1 MQQWQEEGRRKDNH
15 QREDLLREEDRPQRN
30 LVFFQ
35 IPNITKLAS
44 GDLYESEGR
53 LTTIQPIADGIVA
66 WAVVALLP
74 ITIFVWRIGFLN
86 CIFGGALLLGFLL
99 LIKPEFRNSAFCF
112 LVDI

>member
-1 MQQWQEEGRRKDNH
+1 MAHH
-15 QREDLLREEDRPQRN
+15 QREDWLRDEDRLQRN

-53 LTTIQPIADGIVA
+53 LTAIQPIADGIVA
-66 WAVVALLP
+66 WAVVAFLP

-86 CIFGGALLLGFLL
+86 CSFGGALLLGFLL
-99 LIKPEFRNSAFCF
+99 FH
-112 LVDI
+112 